1 MSPIDV
7 SKVTNNTLLNEHK
20 MLQVRTQVLIVIV
33 NNLIINVFIDSE
45 T

>member
-33 NNLIINVFIDSE
+33 NNLIINKCIQHK
-45 T
+45 